1 MSEISKFQNG
11 KFYYIENN
19 DIVDECFL
27 DCMGSLMTVIGNKAK
42 INVFSGEKVKI
53 LDKHGQSW
61 DKEKNEKSAKLEVK
75 TISSD

>member
-1 MSEISKFQNG
+1 
-11 KFYYIENN
+11 
-19 DIVDECFL
+19 
-27 DCMGSLMTVIGNKAK
+27 MTVIGNKAK

-61 DKEKNEKSAKLEVK
+61 DKEKNEKSAKLDVK